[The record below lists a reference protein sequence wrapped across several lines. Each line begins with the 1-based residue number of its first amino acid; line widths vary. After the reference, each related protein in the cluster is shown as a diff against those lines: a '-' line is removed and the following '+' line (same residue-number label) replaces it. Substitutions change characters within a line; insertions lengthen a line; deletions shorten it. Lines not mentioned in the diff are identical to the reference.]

1 MESSEEGED
10 EMSDN
15 GEGQITTYTPSGVE
29 KHSQRKKKKCANITA
44 EQRAKQKNYSKNFHA
59 KKGVLYCNS
68 CGKHADHTRVSSMK
82 KHLTTAVHRASLQKP
97 HSQVQPSITTAIK
110 IQNKAKLEKVSTIR
124 QFLKA
129 LISSNIP
136 LNVVNNTFMREF
148 LRVKVEGGG
157 DIPRRQ
163 ALVPYIKDLYK
174 IEKENLKKLFANKSL
189 IVSFDET
196 CDSEGRYVCAVLFTD
211 TYPDNCSR
219 LTSYTAEV
227 HFLDHSPDHKT
238 VAGLVINTLNAYELQ
253 ASYGNVSAFCSD
265 NVSYNLRA
273 FDHCLQTLLVNAKHL
288 SCLAHILNLVCEAY
302 LEEFP
307 LLIKWVQMFA
317 TYFSH
322 SGARKFRYL
331 AYLENKGASRISAPS
346 PCSTRWGTTFRAIEY
361 YNSRINFV
369 TEFLQKEEKIIK
381 EPNATARKLFAI
393 AKDENHI
400 AKIRSQ
406 TKFVTHRHL
415 PFLKALDIFQSN
427 LGLGCLLYEQIERI
441 QIELSFQKLLGGESL
456 DEIFNTED
464 AAYLANLSNTDKVEF
479 LAQIS
484 RAAEK
489 AEAKLL
495 KWLDNQEGEHP
506 GSWGTRF

>member
-1 MESSEEGED
+1 MSDTESSMESSEEGED

-265 NVSYNLRA
+265 NV
-273 FDHCLQTLLVNAKHL
+273 
-288 SCLAHILNLVCEAY
+288 I
-302 LEEFP
+302 
-307 LLIKWVQMFA
+307 
-317 TYFSH
+317 
-322 SGARKFRYL
+322 
-331 AYLENKGASRISAPS
+331 ENKGASRISAPS